1 MKEVYYVYNNEALAS
16 CVFLAI
22 LDKIES
28 IDIARSC
35 LILPFLLDDK
45 TVSFIKKYNIS
56 ENNLEDLVN
65 INQRLFASF
74 NKRYLSLLPVSIN
87 SLIILKKG
95 EQLYIND
102 NVIRKNNNKIN
113 IDDEVQELGDRFS
126 KLLEVIPVFLSLIEN
141 YSTNQL
147 YRILK
152 VQL

>member
-1 MKEVYYVYNNEALAS
+1 MKEVYYVYNNEAIAS
-16 CVFLAI
+16 CVFLSI

-45 TVSFIKKYNIS
+45 TVSFIKKNNSS
-56 ENNLEDLVN
+56 ESNLEHLVN

-95 EQLYIND
+95 EQLYVND
-102 NVIRKNNNKIN
+102 NIIRKSNTKIN
-113 IDDEVQELGDRFS
+113 IDVEELGDRFS

>member
-1 MKEVYYVYNNEALAS
+1 MKEVYYVYNNEAIAS
-16 CVFLAI
+16 CVFLSI

-45 TVSFIKKYNIS
+45 TVSFIKKNNS
-56 ENNLEDLVN
+56 TECNLEHLVN

-95 EQLYIND
+95 EQLYVND
-102 NVIRKNNNKIN
+102 NIIRKSNTKIN
-113 IDDEVQELGDRFS
+113 IDVEELGDRFS
-126 KLLEVIPVFLSLIEN
+126 KLMEVIPVFLSLIEN

>member
-1 MKEVYYVYNNEALAS
+1 MKEVYYVYNNEAIAS
-16 CVFLAI
+16 CVFLSI

-45 TVSFIKKYNIS
+45 TVSFIKKNNSS
-56 ENNLEDLVN
+56 ESNLEHLVN

-95 EQLYIND
+95 EQLYVND
-102 NVIRKNNNKIN
+102 NIIRKSNTKIN
-113 IDDEVQELGDRFS
+113 IDVEELGDRFS
-126 KLLEVIPVFLSLIEN
+126 KLREVIPVFLSLIEN

>member
-16 CVFLAI
+16 CVFLSI

-45 TVSFIKKYNIS
+45 TVSFIKKNNSS
-56 ENNLEDLVN
+56 ESNLEHLVN

-74 NKRYLSLLPVSIN
+74 NKRYLSLLPISIN

-95 EQLYIND
+95 EQLYVND
-102 NVIRKNNNKIN
+102 NIIRKSNTKIN
-113 IDDEVQELGDRFS
+113 IDVEELGDRFS
-126 KLLEVIPVFLSLIEN
+126 KLREVIPVFLSLIEN

>member
-1 MKEVYYVYNNEALAS
+1 MKEVYYVYNNEAIAS
-16 CVFLAI
+16 CIFLSI
-22 LDKIES
+22 LERIES

-45 TVSFIKKYNIS
+45 TVSFMKKNNVS
-56 ENNLEDLVN
+56 ESNLEDLVN

-87 SLIILKKG
+87 SVIILKKG
-95 EQLYIND
+95 EQLYVND
-102 NVIRKNNNKIN
+102 NIIRKSNIKNNIG
-113 IDDEVQELGDRFS
+113 DEVQELGDRFS

-152 VQL
+152 IQL